1 MKDFIKVMGSLI
13 DRILG
18 YMLAIMFAISFFIKD
33 ISTIILSG
41 VLLTGFT
48 IMSIYVEDVSRRL
61 EALKELEKILE
72 KWKRRVYWMKKINI
86 NNGVYNLKKQKLLG
100 RKMKYFVRLSII
112 LGPVIIVMSII
123 KFQEN
128 NLKHKI
134 KGNKDVQE
142 KQQQEILD
150 ICRINKVMKIYSQN
164 DGENFYVVL
173 ENKNIYKVDEDK
185 LGNYT
190 IGEYCK

>member
-1 MKDFIKVMGSLI
+1 
-13 DRILG
+13 
-18 YMLAIMFAISFFIKD
+18 
-33 ISTIILSG
+33 
-41 VLLTGFT
+41 
-48 IMSIYVEDVSRRL
+48 
-61 EALKELEKILE
+61 
-72 KWKRRVYWMKKINI
+72 MKKINI
-86 NNGVYNLKKQKLLG
+86 NNGGYNLKKQKLLG

-112 LGPVIIVMSII
+112 LGTVIIVMSII

-134 KGNKDVQE
+134 KGNKNVQE

>member
-1 MKDFIKVMGSLI
+1 
-13 DRILG
+13 
-18 YMLAIMFAISFFIKD
+18 
-33 ISTIILSG
+33 
-41 VLLTGFT
+41 
-48 IMSIYVEDVSRRL
+48 
-61 EALKELEKILE
+61 
-72 KWKRRVYWMKKINI
+72 MKKINI

-112 LGPVIIVMSII
+112 LGTVIIVMSII

-150 ICRINKVMKIYSQN
+150 ICRTNKVMKIYSQN

>member
-1 MKDFIKVMGSLI
+1 
-13 DRILG
+13 
-18 YMLAIMFAISFFIKD
+18 
-33 ISTIILSG
+33 
-41 VLLTGFT
+41 
-48 IMSIYVEDVSRRL
+48 
-61 EALKELEKILE
+61 
-72 KWKRRVYWMKKINI
+72 MKKINI

-112 LGPVIIVMSII
+112 LGTFIIVMSVV
-123 KFQEN
+123 KVQEN
-128 NLKHKI
+128 NLKHKT

-150 ICRINKVMKIYSQN
+150 ICRTNKVMKIYSQN

-173 ENKNIYKVDEDK
+173 ENKNIYKDDEDK
-185 LGNYT
+185 LENYT

>member
-1 MKDFIKVMGSLI
+1 
-13 DRILG
+13 
-18 YMLAIMFAISFFIKD
+18 
-33 ISTIILSG
+33 
-41 VLLTGFT
+41 
-48 IMSIYVEDVSRRL
+48 
-61 EALKELEKILE
+61 
-72 KWKRRVYWMKKINI
+72 MKKTNTD
-86 NNGVYNLKKQKLLG
+86 NGIYNLKKKKLLG

-112 LGPVIIVMSII
+112 LGTVIIVMSII

-128 NLKHKI
+128 NLKHKT

-150 ICRINKVMKIYSQN
+150 ICSINKVMKIYSQN

>member
-1 MKDFIKVMGSLI
+1 
-13 DRILG
+13 
-18 YMLAIMFAISFFIKD
+18 
-33 ISTIILSG
+33 
-41 VLLTGFT
+41 
-48 IMSIYVEDVSRRL
+48 
-61 EALKELEKILE
+61 
-72 KWKRRVYWMKKINI
+72 MKKINI
-86 NNGVYNLKKQKLLG
+86 NNGGYNLKKQKLLG
-100 RKMKYFVRLSII
+100 RKIKYFVRLSII
-112 LGPVIIVMSII
+112 LGTVIIVMSII

>member
-1 MKDFIKVMGSLI
+1 
-13 DRILG
+13 
-18 YMLAIMFAISFFIKD
+18 
-33 ISTIILSG
+33 
-41 VLLTGFT
+41 
-48 IMSIYVEDVSRRL
+48 
-61 EALKELEKILE
+61 
-72 KWKRRVYWMKKINI
+72 
-86 NNGVYNLKKQKLLG
+86 
-100 RKMKYFVRLSII
+100 MKYFVKVLMI
-112 LGPVIIVMSII
+112 LGIFIIVMSII

-128 NLKHKI
+128 NLKNKA
-134 KGNKDVQE
+134 KENKDIQE

-185 LGNYT
+185 LGNYA